1 MAKILIVDDVA
12 GMRESYQYDISRLTK
27 YKTDTA
33 VDGKDAIE
41 KLSENNFDCVI
52 LDLEMPRADGFD
64 VLRYMKSRAD
74 TTPVIVYT
82 GTGNYQNCIKAVQL
96 GAFGF
101 VDKAD
106 PIESVLQNIKH
117 ALDMAKLEKDNVELR
132 NRLAGKTTLLGKS
145 EAMLKLKADIKKLAP
160 LKKSALILGP
170 SGSGKELVV
179 AELHRHSSDK
189 NDKPLEIVLCSAI
202 PAELI
207 ESNLFGHEKGSFT
220 GADNQKLGAFE
231 LADGGTLFLDEI
243 GELPLEAQAKLL
255 RVLENKTIRRV
266 GGTKDIEI
274 DVRVVAAT
282 HQNLEEKVTRG
293 EFRQDLLYRLNT
305 HVLNIPPLQER
316 LSDIPILVNH
326 FMKSSCEE
334 MSCKFKTVSEEA
346 MEALMAYSWKH
357 NNVRELINAVE
368 RMVFNCDDD
377 IIEMKHLPAEITGS
391 ALVSNSGSF
400 EYQVSAAKKQIL
412 TAALE
417 RNNWHL
423 TNTAKELELA
433 DHSSLTKIM
442 KRLGLK

>member
-33 VDGKDAIE
+33 FDGKDAIE
-41 KLSENNFDCVI
+41 KLSENKFDCVI

-64 VLRYMKSRAD
+64 VLRDMKSRAD

-101 VDKAD
+101 VDKSD
-106 PIESVLQNIKH
+106 SIESVLQNIKH
-117 ALDMAKLEKDNVELR
+117 ALDLTKLEKDNAKLLEK
-132 NRLAGKTTLLGKS
+132 LAGKTQLLGKS
-145 EAMLKLKADIKKLAP
+145 KAMLKLKTDIKKLAP
-160 LKKSALILGP
+160 LKKSVLILGE

-179 AELHRHSSDK
+179 TELHRLSSDK
-189 NDKPLEIVLCSAI
+189 NKKVLEIVLCSAI
-202 PAELI
+202 PSELI
-207 ESNLFGHEKGSFT
+207 ESTLFGHEKGSFT

-255 RVLENKTIRRV
+255 RVLENKKIRRV
-266 GGTKDIEI
+266 GGDKDIEI

-282 HQNLEEKVTRG
+282 HRNLEEKVTRG

-305 HVLNIPPLQER
+305 HVLNIPTLQDR

-326 FMKSSCEE
+326 FMKSSCED

-346 MEALMAYSWKH
+346 MEALMAYSWGN
-357 NNVRELINAVE
+357 NNVRELSNAVE
-368 RMVFNCDDD
+368 RMAFNCDGD
-377 IIEMKHLPAEITGS
+377 IIELKHLSAEITGS

-400 EYQVSAAKKQIL
+400 DDQVKAAKKQIL

-423 TNTAKELELA
+423 TKTAKELGLA

-442 KRLGLK
+442 KKLGLK